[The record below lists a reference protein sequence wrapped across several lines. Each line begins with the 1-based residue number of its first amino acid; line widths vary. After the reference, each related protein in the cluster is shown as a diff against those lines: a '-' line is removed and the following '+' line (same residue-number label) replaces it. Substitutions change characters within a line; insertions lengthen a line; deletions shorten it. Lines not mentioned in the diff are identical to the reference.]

1 MPPGR
6 TAELTVIKSRVCQ
19 TCEDRVRLA
28 RARAQPSCTLHLSGL
43 SVRFP
48 GDSLPLHRQSR
59 RGSKPGLPP
68 WGPHVRFRRVQTLVR
83 EGSPLFK
90 LLRASTPYRRDAAP
104 VRPWRSV
111 ARGMPCKTGLSCRN
125 PPAWLVASTRATIL
139 STSFSASARS
149 AAAVWN
155 GAPMLLAVALR
166 PRNVANRFFD
176 MRGLGADDPARP
188 KRGTPRIRINGGMY
202 E

>member
-1 MPPGR
+1 MAPDLLFHPVLKTGLSDLRRPGPIGESPRSAFLHVAFVRPAGAFPRRQPTPCTASPAVGPNPDFLLGGR
-6 TAELTVIKSRVCQ
+6 TSASAECRHWSGRA
-19 TCEDRVRLA
+19 VRCS
-28 RARAQPSCTLHLSGL
+28 SCLE
-43 SVRFP
+43 
-48 GDSLPLHRQSR
+48 PL
-59 RGSKPGLPP
+59 
-68 WGPHVRFRRVQTLVR
+68 
-83 EGSPLFK
+83 
-90 LLRASTPYRRDAAP
+90 TPYRRDAAP

-149 AAAVWN
+149 AAAVRN